1 MMNEVC
7 GEKFLMAEGIENID
21 VNNLIAFNETAA
33 FLWEATGDEEF
44 TIDDL
49 VGKLT
54 AEYDVSAEEARK
66 NIEEFVDKLTAQGC
80 VA

>member
-33 FLWEATGDEEF
+33 FLWEAMGDEEF